1 MEKDFTKLE
10 NALRGLEK
18 PVLSSESRNRMR
30 SDMLLRMNDSVPAE
44 LKYPSL
50 ERVKEYIKKVARI
63 TEPSPVFKASIK
75 ENVLAFV
82 ERKHLGSNFIWGIA
96 RSWQKVLATFM
107 VGVISLSSFTVYF
120 ADIPVAKAEKITA
133 FQDIYGDV
141 EVLRDGKAIEASKYM
156 QLQEGDVI
164 VTGENGLAVI
174 RYFDDSVSRLSPF
187 TELKMQRLYQDK
199 KIKAKTKVEI
209 ELMNGRVWNQVVNLV
224 DEQASFEVSVNNI
237 KARTSEKA
245 SFDISNK
252 EFDRKVSVAVF
263 ENKVEVSVPEKRK
276 ENKQIVVEGY
286 SVEVAEN
293 APTENRIVM
302 NNVEDELWVQV
313 NKAEDKQYKKVV
325 DKEKE
330 EESKKEAGVLP
341 ADALYSAKKINES
354 TKLLVT
360 TDKTEKN
367 KVKVDI
373 AIKRLAEASA
383 LLADGDKEGAAAP
396 LDDFAKIVDEISSEV
411 EGSEELRDYVKAA
424 FADKEKD
431 LSTVLPDGNR
441 YMAKEALRDARL
453 RLAVTEEEKT
463 EVSLKSATEKVVEAK
478 ELFEDEKQEH
488 AQVTLLE
495 AAQEIVTVS
504 ADENAIVDQK
514 TLDQQ
519 QQALSTVRVL
529 KGAVEDKE
537 DINVEVQMII
547 DVTEEALEKPV
558 EVIPEMD
565 SAVVITIDEEPT
577 VQLQAGQE

>member
-1 MEKDFTKLE
+1 MKNDFTKLE
-10 NALRGLEK
+10 NALRGLNK
-18 PVLSSESRNRMR
+18 NVLSSESKDRMR
-30 SDMLLRMNDSVPAE
+30 CDMLLRMNDSVPAE

-50 ERVKEYIKKVARI
+50 ERVKDYIKKVAFI
-63 TEPSPVFKASIK
+63 TQPSAVFKASVK

-82 ERKHLGSNFIWGIA
+82 EKKHLGSNFIWSITK
-96 RSWQKVLATFM
+96 SWQKVLATFM

-120 ADIPVAKAEKITA
+120 ADIPVAKAEKMTA

-141 EVLRDGKAIEASKYM
+141 DVVRDGQTIVASKYM
-156 QLQEGDVI
+156 QLLEGDTV

-174 RYFDDSVSRLSPF
+174 RYFDDSVSRLSSF
-187 TELKMQRLYQDK
+187 TELKMQCLYQDK
-199 KIKAKTKVEI
+199 KNKAKTKVEI
-209 ELMNGRVWNQVVNLV
+209 ELMNGRVWNQVINLV
-224 DEQASFEVSVNNI
+224 DEQASFEISVNNVT
-237 KARTSEKA
+237 ARTSEKA

-252 EFDRKVSVAVF
+252 EGDKKVSVAVF

-276 ENKQIVVEGY
+276 ENKQVVVEGY
-286 SVEVAEN
+286 SVEVVEN
-293 APTENRIVM
+293 ESIENNIVL
-302 NNVEDELWVQV
+302 NNKEDELWVQV

-367 KVKVDI
+367 KIKVDI

-383 LLADGDKEGAAAP
+383 LLSNGDKEGAMAP
-396 LDDFAKIVDEISSEV
+396 LDDFAKIVDEISLEV
-411 EGSEELRDYVKAA
+411 EGSEDLRAYVKSA
-424 FADKEKD
+424 FAEKEKD

-453 RLAVTEEEKT
+453 ELAVTDEEKND
-463 EVSLKSATEKVVEAK
+463 VSLKSATQKVVEAK
-478 ELFEDEKQEH
+478 ELFEDEKQEP
-488 AQVTLLE
+488 AQITLLE

-504 ADENAIVDQK
+504 ADENAIVDQNA
-514 TLDQQ
+514 LDQKEQ
-519 QQALSTVRVL
+519 TLSTVRVL

-547 DVTEEALEKPV
+547 GVTEEALEKPV

-565 SAVVITIDEEPT
+565 SAVVITIEEEPK

>member
-1 MEKDFTKLE
+1 MKNDFTKLE
-10 NALRGLEK
+10 KALRGLEK
-18 PVLSSESRNRMR
+18 PLLSSESRENMR
-30 SDMLLRMNDSVPAE
+30 RDMLLRMNDSTPAE

-63 TEPSPVFKASIK
+63 TEPSPVFKASVK

-82 ERKHLGSNFIWGIA
+82 ERKRLGSNFIWGMA

-107 VGVISLSSFTVYF
+107 VGIISLSSFTVYF
-120 ADIPVAKAEKITA
+120 ADIPVARAEKMTA
-133 FQDIYGDV
+133 FQDIYGNV
-141 EVLRDGKAIEASKYM
+141 EVLREGKSIEATKYM
-156 QLQEGDVI
+156 QLLEGDIV

-224 DEQASFEVSVNNI
+224 DEQASFEVSVNNV

-245 SFDISNK
+245 SFDISSK
-252 EFDRKVSVAVF
+252 ESNNKVSVAVF

-276 ENKQIVVEGY
+276 ENKQVVVEGY
-286 SVEVAEN
+286 SVEVVEN
-293 APTENRIVM
+293 GSMENKIVL
-302 NNVEDELWVQV
+302 NSKEDELWVQV
-313 NKAEDKQYKKVV
+313 NKAEDKQYKMVV

-383 LLADGDKEGAAAP
+383 LLSDGDKEGAMAP
-396 LDDFAKIVDEISSEV
+396 LDDFAKIVDEISYEV
-411 EGSEELRDYVKAA
+411 EGSEELRDYVRSA

-453 RLAVTEEEKT
+453 KLAVTDEEKN

-504 ADENAIVDQK
+504 SDENVIVDQK

-519 QQALSTVRVL
+519 QQTLSTVRVL

-537 DINVEVQMII
+537 DIKVEVQMII
-547 DVTEEALEKPV
+547 DATEEALENPV
-558 EVIPEMD
+558 EVLPEMD
-565 SAVVITIDEEPT
+565 SAVVITIDEEPK
-577 VQLQAGQE
+577 VQLQEGQE